1 MGCPFDQVVERR
13 STGCVKWDGL
23 LESFGREDL
32 LPMWVADMDFR
43 PPEAVVQAVTQR
55 AQHGIYGYEK
65 RPASFD
71 EAVLGWLQSRHGWDV
86 DPAWLIHTPGVV
98 AGLTFAVLALT
109 EPGER
114 VVIQPPVY
122 PPFFAIL
129 RSNGREVVENPL
141 VESGGR
147 YVMNFEEL
155 EEFFRSGVKTMMLCS
170 PHNPVGR
177 VWTKEELETLAE
189 LVLKYDV
196 TVLSDEIWSDLVFAG
211 SKHIPFAT
219 LAPEIAQR
227 TVTFNA
233 PSKTF
238 NIAGLYVSNGI
249 IPNPQLRAKI
259 CQLMERLSVG
269 AIGFFGLVAAEAAY
283 RSGAPWLDSLLT
295 YLEENGN
302 YVRQEL
308 GRIAPQIKINKP
320 EGTYVLWLD
329 CRELGLPY
337 EELNQF
343 FVQHAGLALN
353 EGSAFGSAGLGFQR
367 MNIGCPR
374 SLIKEALSR
383 LERALSA
390 L

>member
-1 MGCPFDQVVERR
+1 LAANQVTVRDVAQKAGVSISTVSRVLTGSARVSPELRQRVIDAVEELGYRPNALARGLRMRRTAVIGLLIPDISNPFFGQLARVVEDAANNRGY
-13 STGCVKWDGL
+13 SIL
-23 LESFGREDL
+23 LCNSQNSRAREVQYLDL
-32 LPMWVADMDFR
+32 LRQQQVDGVL
-43 PPEAVVQAVTQR
+43 VVT
-55 AQHGIYGYEK
+55 
-65 RPASFD
+65 
-71 EAVLGWLQSRHGWDV
+71 
-86 DPAWLIHTPGVV
+86 
-98 AGLTFAVLALT
+98 
-109 EPGER
+109 
-114 VVIQPPVY
+114 
-122 PPFFAIL
+122 
-129 RSNGREVVENPL
+129 
-141 VESGGR
+141 SGAMG
-147 YVMNFEEL
+147 EEL

-249 IPNPQLRAKI
+249 ISNPQLRAKI

-269 AIGFFGLVAAEAAY
+269 AIGFFALVAAEAAY

-374 SLIKEALSR
+374 SLIGEALR
-383 LERALSA
+383 RIEHALSA

>member
-155 EEFFRSGVKTMMLCS
+155 EEFFKLTGAAVLALDRRIPQFKGPWIGGDPYPGARQAVQHLLDLGHRNIGLVRGVEGNISSDERYKALNRALVEAGLPEERWTW
-170 PHNPVGR
+170 VGEY
-177 VWTKEELETLAE
+177 TLET
-189 LVLKYDV
+189 
-196 TVLSDEIWSDLVFAG
+196 G
-211 SKHIPFAT
+211 
-219 LAPEIAQR
+219 IA
-227 TVTFNA
+227 
-233 PSKTF
+233 
-238 NIAGLYVSNGI
+238 
-249 IPNPQLRAKI
+249 
-259 CQLMERLSVG
+259 
-269 AIGFFGLVAAEAAY
+269 
-283 RSGAPWLDSLLT
+283 
-295 YLEENGN
+295 
-302 YVRQEL
+302 
-308 GRIAPQIKINKP
+308 
-320 EGTYVLWLD
+320 
-329 CRELGLPY
+329 
-337 EELNQF
+337 
-343 FVQHAGLALN
+343 AGLALAELPAQKRPTAVIATSEFSAYGLI
-353 EGSAFGSAGLGFQR
+353 EGVSRHGISVPDQLSVVGYDNTAFAEVFRPALTVIAQPIEEMGELAVDFILRMINNAEQDEQLPPVAPVAGMRPPAAVKEPVEDAVLPTYLV
-367 MNIGCPR
+367 IR
-374 SLIKEALSR
+374 SSTAPARPVS
-383 LERALSA
+383 SS
-390 L
+390 